1 MVQNSFHDWFWR
13 VASLSRTFPGTL
25 PPGFRLGLAWLLLCL
40 GLTACKTPRLSDMVI
55 GPSYQPSNIYMAGP
69 VLPESIRRVAVLPLA
84 AAAGDSASEFGRQTL
99 EPVLQLELGKARLFE
114 RVPVTSEQLRQWT
127 GRGEWSAQEAL
138 PLDLLQRIRTA
149 TGCDAVLFC
158 QLTQYRPYK
167 PLAIG
172 WNMKL
177 VEVRQPRIWWSVDEV
192 FDAGHPAVVNGA
204 RRYYQ
209 SQARQTG
216 PLADSYAILD
226 SPRLFAQYTL
236 AELLQTLIPH

>member
-1 MVQNSFHDWFWR
+1 
-13 VASLSRTFPGTL
+13 
-25 PPGFRLGLAWLLLCL
+25 
-40 GLTACKTPRLSDMVI
+40 
-55 GPSYQPSNIYMAGP
+55 MAGP

-84 AAAGDSASEFGRQTL
+84 SAPDSTAESGRQTL
-99 EPVLQLELGKARLFE
+99 DPILQAELSKSRLFE
-114 RVPVTSEQLRQWT
+114 RVQVTSEQLRQWT
-127 GRGEWSAQEAL
+127 GRSEWSSDEQL

-158 QLTQYRPYK
+158 RLTQYRPYK

-192 FDAGHPAVVNGA
+192 FDAGDPAVVNGA

-209 SQARQTG
+209 NQARQTG
-216 PLADSYAILD
+216 PLADSYTILD
-226 SPRLFAQYTL
+226 SPRRFGQYTL
-236 AELLQTLIPH
+236 ATLLGTLIPR